1 MISKNLYV
9 QITLRVLLIVAAAL
23 LFGWTLFDQKAYV
36 LSAFPA
42 IILVLS
48 TFNLIYYLN
57 RINRRIFYFFDAIR
71 NEDST
76 LSFPKNTNNKII
88 RNLNNSLMRVNKQI
102 QQIYIENSKQEQY
115 FQALL
120 EHAATGMF
128 TFNKEGFILHS
139 NSLARRLFGVKVLTH
154 LNQLGRIDKALLQT
168 IKEIQPYE
176 QRLVTLNNEKSVIQL
191 LIKSNSFISDKEE
204 LMLLSVHDIKSQLDE
219 KELDSWRK
227 LIRVMMHEIMNS
239 VSPITSLSESL
250 AGYFYTDGNIKTPLE
265 INEKTI
271 ETTIKGLELIR
282 EQGKGLI
289 SFVESYRQLTHLPKP
304 VKKRFPVKNLIE
316 NIIILS
322 GSFENS
328 GQIEMSYKVTPNEL
342 KILADEKQVSQVL
355 VNLVKNAYQAN
366 AENQNAKVK
375 IIARMGENDRPEIGI
390 IDNGPGI
397 PEELLDKVFIPFF
410 TTKET
415 GSGIGLSLSRQ
426 IMQMHGGSL
435 KVVSTPGRVTTAS
448 LSF

>member
-9 QITLRVLLIVAAAL
+9 QITLRVLLLVAVAL

-36 LSAFPA
+36 FSAFPA
-42 IILVLS
+42 IVLVLS

-76 LSFPKNTNNKII
+76 LSFPQNINNKII

-128 TFNKEGFILHS
+128 TSNRKGFILHS
-139 NSLARRLFGVKVLTH
+139 NSLVRRLFGVEVLTH
-154 LNQLGRIDKALLQT
+154 LHQLGQIDKALLKT
-168 IKEIQPYE
+168 IKEIQPSE
-176 QRLVTLNNEKSVIQL
+176 QKIMTLNNKNNVIQL
-191 LIKSNSFISDKEE
+191 LIKSNSFICDNEE
-204 LMLLSVHDIKSQLDE
+204 LMLLSVNDIKNELDE

-239 VSPITSLSESL
+239 ISPITSLSESL
-250 AGYFYTDGNIKTPLE
+250 AGYFYTDGNVKTPLE

-289 SFVESYRQLTHLPKP
+289 SFVESYRQLTRLPKP
-304 VKKRFPVKNLIE
+304 VKKIFPVKNLIE

-328 GQIEMSYKVTPNEL
+328 GQIEMSYKVTPSEL
-342 KILADEKQVSQVL
+342 EILADEKQVSQVL
-355 VNLVKNAYQAN
+355 VTL
-366 AENQNAKVK
+366 
-375 IIARMGENDRPEIGI
+375 
-390 IDNGPGI
+390 
-397 PEELLDKVFIPFF
+397 
-410 TTKET
+410 
-415 GSGIGLSLSRQ
+415 
-426 IMQMHGGSL
+426 
-435 KVVSTPGRVTTAS
+435 
-448 LSF
+448 